1 MEIFLSA
8 ELRPFS
14 IIAGITLVLAL
25 FEVLLMVLG
34 LSSGDDGEGAD
45 FDLDAEGMES
55 GIQPADLDLFSADEI
70 ASLDLPRDE
79 RAEMLRPRP
88 SRRRAILSSIGIGNG
103 PLLVALSCMSAC
115 VSALG
120 FALQAALDSLLGF
133 MLPGVVA
140 LLIVLIP
147 GLRMAG
153 GMTRW
158 LSRLIPTF
166 ESQAIS
172 AKTYNGRHGVVVTGT
187 ARAGYPAQVRWYD
200 LYGTMHNIM
209 AEPFRETDA
218 IPEGTKVLLVRTRQ
232 MQPRIVARAEGPKQL
247 ASY

>member
-1 MEIFLSA
+1 
-8 ELRPFS
+8 
-14 IIAGITLVLAL
+14 
-25 FEVLLMVLG
+25 MVLG
-34 LSSGDDGEGAD
+34 LSGGDDGEGAD

-88 SRRRAILSSIGIGNG
+88 SRRRAILSGIGIGNG

-153 GMTRW
+153 
-158 LSRLIPTF
+158 
-166 ESQAIS
+166 A
-172 AKTYNGRHGVVVTGT
+172 
-187 ARAGYPAQVRWYD
+187 
-200 LYGTMHNIM
+200 
-209 AEPFRETDA
+209 
-218 IPEGTKVLLVRTRQ
+218 
-232 MQPRIVARAEGPKQL
+232 
-247 ASY
+247 